1 MQSRNR
7 TVLEGLRRP
16 SSDALDQIENQV
28 AASLVGADGKPSG
41 TASYMH
47 MLPSPRHSLRHSLCS
62 TGKLMFG
69 EIFSDKLW

>member
-28 AASLVGADGKPSG
+28 AASLVSADGKPSG
-41 TASYMH
+41 TAS
-47 MLPSPRHSLRHSLCS
+47 
-62 TGKLMFG
+62 
-69 EIFSDKLW
+69 